1 MIAAVRTSQV
11 RAVARQLRDEAT
23 LQPHGPR
30 ELIEEAKRELKESG
44 FGEIA

>member
-1 MIAAVRTSQV
+1 MHMFDGLIVEE
-11 RAVARQLRDEAT
+11 EA
-23 LQPHGPR
+23 GSDRR